1 MKYYCFL
8 FLFGMLFLF
17 FSCHDDSPKFKID
30 TNTGKQHYKSGDTIS
45 LEVISQKNINID
57 SIIYYFD
64 NKIIANIHGSNKL
77 EYTPKNEKFGK
88 KSIKALVYFRGKT
101 EEVNTT
107 IEMVSSIEPKLL
119 QYQIINTY
127 PHDIGAYTQGLEFSK
142 GILYESTGSYG
153 KSSVRKIEAK
163 TGKILQQIKLEDQ
176 FFGEGLTILNDKLY
190 QLTWREKKGF
200 VYDPQTLEKIEEF
213 SFFKAIEGWGLCN
226 DGKNL
231 YFSDGTET
239 IYILDPQ
246 NMQPIDYIN
255 VYTTKTKIPRI
266 NEMEWI
272 EEKIFANIYMQNAIA
287 VINPKNG
294 SVEGVIDLSNLRT
307 KVTQHKELD
316 VLNGI
321 AYNPQTKTI
330 FVTGKNWDK
339 MFEIVL
345 ELE

>member
-1 MKYYCFL
+1 MKHYFL
-8 FLFGMLFLF
+8 LLLGLLSTF
-17 FSCHDDSPKFKID
+17 FSCQDPTPKFKID
-30 TNTGKQHYKSGDTIS
+30 TDILKQHYKSDEHVS
-45 LEVISQKNINID
+45 LRILNEKNKKID
-57 SIIYYFD
+57 SVIYYFD
-64 NKIIANIHGSNKL
+64 TKRISCVKENTKV
-77 EYTPKNEKFGK
+77 EYTLKSEKFGK
-88 KSIKALVYFRGKT
+88 KSIKALVYFDGKT

-107 IEMVSSIEPKLL
+107 IEVVSSLIPKLL
-119 QYQIINTY
+119 EYQIINTY
-127 PHDIGAYTQGLEFSK
+127 PHDIGAYTQGLEFHN

-153 KSSVRKIEAK
+153 KSSLRKIETK
-163 TGKILQQIKLEDQ
+163 TGKILQQIQLESQ
-176 FFGEGLTILNDKLY
+176 FFGEGLTILNQKLY

-200 VYDPQTLEKIEEF
+200 VYNLETLEKIDEF
-213 SFFKAIEGWGLCN
+213 SFFKNVEGWGLCN

-255 VYTTKTKIPRI
+255 VYTTKTRIPRI

-272 EEKIFANIYMQNAIA
+272 DGKIFANIYMQNAIA
-287 VINPKNG
+287 IIDPKNG
-294 SVEGVIDLSNLRT
+294 AVENVLDLSALRT

-321 AYNPQTKTI
+321 AYNSKTNTI

-339 MFEIVL
+339 IFEIIIKQK
-345 ELE
+345 

>member
-1 MKYYCFL
+1 MKSYFL
-8 FLFGMLFLF
+8 LLFAILFTV
-17 FSCHDDSPKFKID
+17 FSCQDDMPKFKID
-30 TNTGKQHYKSGDTIS
+30 TSTLKQYHKSDETIS
-45 LEVISQKNINID
+45 IGILNQKNISVD

-64 NKIIANIHGSNKL
+64 NKKVANIKGDNKT
-77 EYTPKNEKFGK
+77 EYALKNEKFGK
-88 KSIKALVYFRGKT
+88 KSIKALVYFNRKT

-107 IEMVSSIEPKLL
+107 IEIVSSVEPKLL

-127 PHDIGAYTQGLEFSK
+127 PHDIGAYTQGLEFHN
-142 GILYESTGSYG
+142 GFLYESTGSYG
-153 KSSVRKIEAK
+153 KSSLRKIDAK
-163 TGKILQQIKLEDQ
+163 TGKILQQIKLENQ
-176 FFGEGLTILNDKLY
+176 FFGEGLTILNQKLY

-200 VYDPQTLEKIEEF
+200 VYNIETLEKIEEF
-213 SFFKAIEGWGLCN
+213 PFFKNIEGWGLCN

-239 IYILDPQ
+239 IYLLDPQ

-272 EEKIFANIYMQNAIA
+272 DGKIFANIYMQNAIA

-294 SVEGVIDLSNLRT
+294 SVESVLDLSALRT

-321 AYNPQTKTI
+321 AYNPQTNTI

-339 MFEIVL
+339 MFEIIVKK
-345 ELE
+345 E